1 MKELE
6 LRSLINE
13 QVRRVI
19 LESEIGDTLDKELGN
34 LMNQFSKELPK
45 AKKQEQPQQKQQPGQ
60 QIQNEA
66 GILLAASI
74 GLAVPAV
81 IKMISTFGK
90 KSAETI
96 NKVLGGKSNLAKG
109 SAEWFNELGETADHL
124 HHLYLKP
131 IEAVVRNVFQVK
143 DEQKAHK
150 IANVIFHAIVASMLY
165 FSGVGAIKA
174 MQSKEISMA
183 TLESALS
190 AIKAGELTKFITSA
204 VSTT

>member
-1 MKELE
+1 MKNLE
-6 LRSLINE
+6 FRNLINE
-13 QVRRVI
+13 QVRKVI
-19 LESEIGDTLDKELGN
+19 LETEIGNSLDKELGN

-45 AKKQEQPQQKQQPGQ
+45 AKKQEQSQ

-96 NKVLGGKSNLAKG
+96 NKILGGKSNIAKG
-109 SAEWFNELGETADHL
+109 SEDWFKELGETVDHL

-131 IEAVVRNVFQVK
+131 IEAVVKNVFQIK
-143 DEQKAHK
+143 DEQNAHK
-150 IANVIFHAIVASMLY
+150 IANVIFHAVVASMLY

-190 AIKAGELTKFITSA
+190 AIKTGELTKFITSA
-204 VSTT
+204 VSNA

>member
-1 MKELE
+1 MKELK

-13 QVRRVI
+13 QVRIII
-19 LESEIGDTLDKELGN
+19 LESEIGNALDKELGN

-45 AKKQEQPQQKQQPGQ
+45 AKKQEIAKQQGQ

-66 GILLAASI
+66 GILLATSI

-90 KSAETI
+90 KSAEVI
-96 NKVLGGKSNLAKG
+96 NKILGGKSNIVKG
-109 SAEWFNELGETADHL
+109 SEEWFNELGQTADHL

-150 IANVIFHAIVASMLY
+150 IANIIFHAVVASMLY

-174 MQSKEISMA
+174 MQSKEISTA
-183 TLESALS
+183 TLESVLS

-204 VSTT
+204 VSNT